1 LAKTEY
7 ANADI
12 DARHSAKELPLV
24 RGRKRKLPTVLRPQ
38 KKGDWVTSPLG
49 AGSNP
54 PLKSRLSRVSIM
66 ISFIFEFDF
75 YTNASMLRI

>member
-24 RGRKRKLPTVLRPQ
+24 MGRKRKLPIVLRTQ
-38 KKGDWVTSPLG
+38 KKGELRETSQLVP
-49 AGSNP
+49 GSNP
-54 PLKSRLSRVSIM
+54 SGSTTVRSWFGLEPIWV
-66 ISFIFEFDF
+66 
-75 YTNASMLRI
+75 

>member
-24 RGRKRKLPTVLRPQ
+24 MGRKRKLPIVLRTQ
-38 KKGDWVTSPLG
+38 KKGELREASPLIPG
-49 AGSNP
+49 FKSHPPAPLCRVNESTFKPNETNLVLNP
-54 PLKSRLSRVSIM
+54 
-66 ISFIFEFDF
+66 
-75 YTNASMLRI
+75 TGT